1 MAAKPRKSVVQNII
15 KNLLESEIPEIQN
28 ASKELADWIK
38 QLEQHSFKLQH
49 YATEIE
55 SWASEEEE
63 GDTIELTDLIK
74 DLEATLSDMRH
85 TGTLP
90 PPPALPAP
98 SHPVAPVSPVSA
110 ISSVSPVPRVAAIEE
125 PTVIVTGE
133 RTLRGYGRI
142 GRVLRP
148 RELPKAE
155 LRPDDGRVPVKRI
168 EQATPKEEEI
178 EGPAR
183 TSQGVLL
190 AKDNDKTVVKAELPT
205 GGKEIAVR
213 REGKEPAEEEP
224 GKSSYVTPEGFRV
237 RRMR

>member
-28 ASKELADWIK
+28 ASKELAEWIK

-63 GDTIELTDLIK
+63 VDTIELTDLIK
-74 DLEATLSDMRH
+74 DLEATLNDMRH
-85 TGTLP
+85 TGALP
-90 PPPALPAP
+90 NAPALSAPAP
-98 SHPVAPVSPVSA
+98 STPSV
-110 ISSVSPVPRVAAIEE
+110 SSVDAIEE
-125 PTVIVTGE
+125 PTVIKVGNGS
-133 RTLRGYGRI
+133 LRGYGRI

-148 RELPKAE
+148 RELLRAE
-155 LRPDDGRVPVKRI
+155 LTPDDSRVPIKKS
-168 EQATPKEEEI
+168 EQDTQKDEEA

-190 AKDNDKTVVKAELPT
+190 ARDSAKRGVKAELPT
-205 GGKEIAVR
+205 GGKEVAVR
-213 REGKEPAEEEP
+213 REGKEPAEDEP

>member
-74 DLEATLSDMRH
+74 DLETTLNDMRQ
-85 TGTLP
+85 TGALP
-90 PPPALPAP
+90 PPSAAAVPAIP
-98 SHPVAPVSPVSA
+98 
-110 ISSVSPVPRVAAIEE
+110 AIEE
-125 PTVIVTGE
+125 PAVAATE
-133 RTLRGYGRI
+133 DRMLRGYGRT

-148 RELPKAE
+148 RELPRAE
-155 LRPDDGRVPVKRI
+155 FRDDGRVPVRRLEK
-168 EQATPKEEEI
+168 PVEEDKTAEK
-178 EGPAR
+178 PAR

-190 AKDNDKTVVKAELPT
+190 ARDSGKPSAKAELPT
-205 GGKEIAVR
+205 GGKEVAVR
-213 REGKEPAEEEP
+213 REGKEPSEEEP

>member
-28 ASKELADWIK
+28 ASKELAEWIK

-63 GDTIELTDLIK
+63 VDTIELTDLIK
-74 DLEATLSDMRH
+74 DLEATLNDMRH
-85 TGTLP
+85 TGALP

-98 SHPVAPVSPVSA
+98 AAPA
-110 ISSVSPVPRVAAIEE
+110 ASVIEE
-125 PTVIVTGE
+125 PAVTVTE
-133 RTLRGYGRI
+133 DRNLRGYGRI

-148 RELPKAE
+148 RELLRAE
-155 LRPDDGRVPVKRI
+155 LTADDSRVPVKRF
-168 EQATPKEEEI
+168 EQTTKKEEEV

-183 TSQGVLL
+183 TPQGVLL
-190 AKDNDKTVVKAELPT
+190 AKDRGKPGAKAELPT
-205 GGKEIAVR
+205 GGKEVAVR

>member
-63 GDTIELTDLIK
+63 VDTIELTDLIK
-74 DLEATLSDMRH
+74 DLETTLNDMRQ
-85 TGTLP
+85 TGALP
-90 PPPALPAP
+90 PAPALAMP
-98 SHPVAPVSPVSA
+98 
-110 ISSVSPVPRVAAIEE
+110 AIEE
-125 PTVIVTGE
+125 PAATATGD
-133 RTLRGYGRI
+133 RMLRGYGRT

-148 RELPKAE
+148 RELPRAE
-155 LRPDDGRVPVKRI
+155 FRTDDERVPAKRLD
-168 EQATPKEEEI
+168 KHVSEEKAS

-183 TSQGVLL
+183 TSQGVLV
-190 AKDNDKTVVKAELPT
+190 ARDSGKPGAKAELPT
-205 GGKEIAVR
+205 GGKEVAVR
-213 REGKEPAEEEP
+213 REGKEPSEEEP

>member
-28 ASKELADWIK
+28 ASKELAEWIK

-63 GDTIELTDLIK
+63 VDTIELTDLIK
-74 DLEATLSDMRH
+74 DLEATLNDMRH
-85 TGTLP
+85 TGALP
-90 PPPALPAP
+90 STPALTSPAP
-98 SHPVAPVSPVSA
+98 SVP
-110 ISSVSPVPRVAAIEE
+110 SVSPVDAVEE
-125 PTVIVTGE
+125 PTVIITGD
-133 RTLRGYGRI
+133 RNLRGYGRI

-148 RELPKAE
+148 RELLRAE
-155 LRPDDGRVPVKRI
+155 LTADDSRVPVKRF
-168 EQATPKEEEI
+168 EQTTKKEEEV

-183 TSQGVLL
+183 TPQGVLL
-190 AKDNDKTVVKAELPT
+190 AKDRGKPGAKAELPT
-205 GGKEIAVR
+205 SGKEVAVR
-213 REGKEPAEEEP
+213 REGKEPSEDEP

>member
-28 ASKELADWIK
+28 ASKELAEWIK

-63 GDTIELTDLIK
+63 VDTIELTDLIK
-74 DLEATLSDMRH
+74 DLEATLNDMRH
-85 TGTLP
+85 TGALPP
-90 PPPALPAP
+90 PPPALPSPAP
-98 SHPVAPVSPVSA
+98 SVP
-110 ISSVSPVPRVAAIEE
+110 SVSPVAAIEE
-125 PTVIVTGE
+125 PTVIIAGD
-133 RTLRGYGRI
+133 RNLRGYGRI

-148 RELPKAE
+148 RELLRAE
-155 LRPDDGRVPVKRI
+155 LTADDSRVPVKRL
-168 EQATPKEEEI
+168 EKPVEEEKAVK
-178 EGPAR
+178 EPAR
-183 TSQGVLL
+183 TPQGVLL
-190 AKDNDKTVVKAELPT
+190 ARDSDKRGAKAELPT
-205 GGKEIAVR
+205 GGKEVAVR

>member
-74 DLEATLSDMRH
+74 DLETTLNDMRQ
-85 TGTLP
+85 TGALP
-90 PPPALPAP
+90 PASAVPIPEIAEPA
-98 SHPVAPVSPVSA
+98 VSA
-110 ISSVSPVPRVAAIEE
+110 TEDRM
-125 PTVIVTGE
+125 
-133 RTLRGYGRI
+133 LRGYGRT

-148 RELPKAE
+148 RELPRAE
-155 LRPDDGRVPVKRI
+155 FRDDGRVPVKRLGKP
-168 EQATPKEEEI
+168 EGEDKTVKE
-178 EGPAR
+178 PAR
-183 TSQGVLL
+183 TPQGVLL
-190 AKDNDKTVVKAELPT
+190 ARDSSKPAAKAELPT
-205 GGKEIAVR
+205 GGKEVAVR
-213 REGKEPAEEEP
+213 REGKEPSDEEP
-224 GKSSYVTPEGFRV
+224 GKSSYMTPEGFRV

>member
-28 ASKELADWIK
+28 ASKELAEWIK

-63 GDTIELTDLIK
+63 VDTIELTDLIK
-74 DLEATLSDMRH
+74 DLEATLNDMRH
-85 TGTLP
+85 TGALP
-90 PPPALPAP
+90 PPPALAAPA
-98 SHPVAPVSPVSA
+98 APVV
-110 ISSVSPVPRVAAIEE
+110 EE
-125 PTVIVTGE
+125 PAVTVTE
-133 RTLRGYGRI
+133 DRMLRGYGRI

-148 RELPKAE
+148 RELPRAE
-155 LRPDDGRVPVKRI
+155 LRAEDGRVPVKKI
-168 EQATPKEEEI
+168 EQTTQEEKGL
-178 EGPAR
+178 EGPVR
-183 TSQGVLL
+183 TPQGVLL
-190 AKDNDKTVVKAELPT
+190 ARDRGKPGVKAELPS
-205 GGKEIAVR
+205 GGKEVVVR

-224 GKSSYVTPEGFRV
+224 GKSSYMTPEGFRV